1 MEGLPLDPNRG
12 GIWSW
17 WIRTCPESWRIFGE
31 PVLFDEPNLDFL
43 SATLN
48 ESPPGVIF
56 YPEEEQFYYKD
67 YVFEGAYRPAS
78 DARVEAFF
86 KKLIIESLEDAQKS
100 SKEGSKTLFQS
111 AGLVR
116 ERGKVILAVEGDY
129 FTGEEGHRRWIEGR
143 YVEPVEKFSVAMFAE
158 TKITR
163 KRGSILPTGEA
174 YSRYF
179 DFCRVSGLE
188 PVKKTVFRERFANEV
203 RRRWGQGVRND
214 LKVDGSSHQGW
225 SELAIL

>member
-1 MEGLPLDPNRG
+1 MEGPPLDPHTG
-12 GIWSW
+12 GVWSW
-17 WIRTCPESWRIFGE
+17 WKVNFPISSRIYGE
-31 PVLFDEPNLDFL
+31 PVLFCEPNLDFL

-48 ESPPGVIF
+48 ESPPGLIF
-56 YPEEEQFYYKD
+56 YPLEEQFYYKD
-67 YVFEGAYRPAS
+67 YLFEGAYRPAS
-78 DARVEAFF
+78 DGKVEAFF
-86 KKLIIESLEDAQKS
+86 KKLIAESLEDALKS
-100 SKEGSKTLFQS
+100 IKEGSKTLFQS
-111 AGLVR
+111 AGLVTG
-116 ERGKVILAVEGDY
+116 RGKVILAVEGDY

-143 YVEPVEKFSVAMFAE
+143 YVEPVEKPSVAMFAE

-163 KRGSILPTGEA
+163 KRGSMLPAGEA

-179 DFCRVSGLE
+179 DFCRMSGLE
-188 PVKKTVFRERFANEV
+188 PVKKTVFRERFATEV